1 MFFNC
6 ERKNTYI
13 CGMFQ
18 FGLFSMNIVYIA
30 FAAIYLVSFGLLSY
44 NKLEAKKISGDTD
57 DDKKQSTISIGHSPE
72 DKPVHAFHYSDYY
85 TGHTGQ
91 EAVSSPAKRVLPVP
105 LLSEKIPDRFLYLPT
120 CSRPPPTV

>member
-18 FGLFSMNIVYIA
+18 FGMFSMNIVYIA

-44 NKLEAKKISGDTD
+44 NKLEAKKISADAGGD
-57 DDKKQSTISIGHSPE
+57 KEQSTISIDHSQE
-72 DKPVHAFHYSDYY
+72 DSPVQAFHYSDYF
-85 TGHTGQ
+85 TGYSDHKI
-91 EAVSSPAKRVLPVP
+91 VNNPKPSHLPV
-105 LLSEKIPDRFLYLPT
+105 LFLSEKIPDQFLYLPT
-120 CSRPPPTV
+120 CSRPPPAV